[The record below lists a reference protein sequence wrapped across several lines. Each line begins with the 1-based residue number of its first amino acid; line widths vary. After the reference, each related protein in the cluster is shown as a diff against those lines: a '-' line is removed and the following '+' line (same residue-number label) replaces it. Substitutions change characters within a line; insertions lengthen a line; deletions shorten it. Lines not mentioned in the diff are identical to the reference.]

1 MILTNQQI
9 RIRPRGSNSTFTKL
23 LPRSLPRV
31 SQHTRRRF
39 VNKRKFKIQPAHS
52 RYLLLSSYQVY
63 GAYAHVGGAGHASDS
78 EVVAVAAAS
87 TSKLYCDDPLRVSV
101 AYNYVRELAR
111 EPPDNE
117 FSRLLAFIGIVFI
130 YSFVTAYGAL
140 RILRCKK
147 KSPPLT
153 PLSTACHRRVLTSS
167 ADLHS

>member
-78 EVVAVAAAS
+78 EVVAVAAA

-130 YSFVTAYGAL
+130 YSFVTAYVAL

-147 KSPPLT
+147 KSPPLST
-153 PLSTACHRRVLTSS
+153 PTSTACHRVLTSS